1 MRTWVPNTAVLQ
13 IKDCEKQSP
22 QVCQIQ
28 SRSVED
34 PTIQDEDKTFAS
46 SLFESAKNRSTE
58 KLKDL
63 GVG

>member
-34 PTIQDEDKTFAS
+34 PTIQDEDKPSQVLCS
-46 SLFESAKNRSTE
+46 SQQRIVAQKS
-58 KLKDL
+58 
-63 GVG
+63 